1 MTMRRTSARLQGPF
15 RARARSV
22 FLSAAVFLPSYLFA
36 SCHSSQPGGAPS
48 EEQELQQKIAS
59 LSRQEQELAAELA
72 LAKGQAPYLSIDF
85 QTRKMDLKIKGHS
98 LRSFTMNTIKRTGGS
113 PAVAETWIEQEA
125 KPLQLPPRARV
136 VPGSGEATTA
146 SVATQDPWGPK
157 RMPADYDLIC
167 KGALALEIRS
177 LASEQSHNRF
187 TRWVV
192 SSYRQMRDWARD
204 VLRRNK
210 SDYKQSIEIWIAE
223 DDARLLFWSLPK
235 QFSILILNAS

>member
-1 MTMRRTSARLQGPF
+1 MTMRRTSARLQRLF
-15 RARARSV
+15 RAHAPGAFV
-22 FLSAAVFLPSYLFA
+22 SAAVFLPSLLLA
-36 SCHSSQPGGAPS
+36 SCHGSQPGQTPS
-48 EEQELQQKIAS
+48 EEQQLQQKIAS
-59 LSRQEQELAAELA
+59 LSRHEQELAAELA

-85 QTRKMDLKIKGHS
+85 RTRKMDLKIKGHS
-98 LRSFTMNTIKRTGGS
+98 VRAFTINKITRTGGS
-113 PAVAETWIEQEA
+113 PAVAETWTEQEA
-125 KPLQLPPRARV
+125 KPLQLTTRARV

-167 KGALALEIRS
+167 KGAFALQIRS

-210 SDYKQSIEIWIAE
+210 SDYRQSIEIWIAE
-223 DDARLLFWSLPK
+223 DDAKLLFWSLPK
-235 QFSILILNAS
+235 QFSILIFNAS